1 MMRSLFTRN
10 IPAFLFLG
18 LLAAGYPFP
27 TTEDSSL
34 LGFKYF
40 KIQIKIPGDTAL
52 SGKHYMDIK
61 NGFVG
66 FGRDGE
72 IFEAVSRCERTSQG
86 DPT

>member
-1 MMRSLFTRN
+1 MGSLFTRN

-18 LLAAGYPFP
+18 LLAAGSPFR

-34 LGFKYF
+34 LGFGYF
-40 KIQIKIPGDTAL
+40 KIRIKIPGDATL